1 MSEYASKGLRVI
13 ALAYK
18 EISNPS
24 LSKEEAEKGLNFVG
38 LFVLENKLKVDT
50 AAVINE
56 LKETNYAIKVIS
68 GDNPLTTI

>member
-18 EISNPS
+18 EISNPNI
-24 LSKEEAEKGLNFVG
+24 SKEDAEKGLNFIG

-56 LKETNYAIKVIS
+56 LKDANYAIKVIS